1 MPDVLLRNIS
11 TDDLAQLDARAERLG
26 ISRTELMRRLLQRE
40 IRRTTQ
46 PVTVADLTT
55 MKYLIADLADDE
67 LMADAW
73 S

>member
-11 TDDLAQLDARAERLG
+11 TDDLAQLDARANLLG

-55 MKYLIADLADDE
+55 MKHFIADLADDAV
-67 LMADAW
+67 MADAW